1 MTATY
6 QPRSDHLEI
15 QRVYAMTATAFV
27 SSPTSHFYQPQAVAK
42 GLYINGQWRAAA
54 SGHVIDVLDPST
66 EKLIAKV
73 ADADEADAAA
83 AIEAAAK
90 AAPGWAATAPRK
102 RAEIL
107 RRCFELMAERAEDLA
122 WLISLENGKALR
134 DARGEVAYAAEFFRW
149 NAEEAVRIQGQLL
162 TAPSGTN
169 RIIVDYQPIGI
180 CVLITPWNFPAAM
193 ATRKIGPAL
202 AAGCTVVLKPAS
214 ETPLTAYAL
223 ADLYSEAG
231 VPPGVVNVLTTS
243 KPGPVVAKML
253 GDPRVRKL
261 SFTGS
266 TPVGR
271 SLLAEAAKSVIS
283 SSMELGG
290 NAPLIVFD
298 DANLDAALEGTM
310 IAKMRNA
317 GQACTAANRIYVQA
331 GVYDAFIDKMQSR
344 MSALVV
350 GPGTSPE
357 TDCGPTISA
366 KARDKL
372 ERLVENAI
380 SLGAKLR
387 CGGAKPNRD
396 GYYYPPTV
404 LVDVPMNATMNWE
417 EIFGP
422 VAAISKFTTEDEV
435 IAKANDTEYGLAAY
449 IFTQDTSR
457 GFRVARQIESGMIA
471 LNRGLVSDPAAPFGG
486 VKQSGLG
493 REGGTHG
500 IYEFLE
506 SKYIATSI

>member
-1 MTATY
+1 MINNSTIA
-6 QPRSDHLEI
+6 
-15 QRVYAMTATAFV
+15 
-27 SSPTSHFYQPQAVAK
+27 SSNGRFYLPDQVAK
-42 GLYINGQWRAAA
+42 GLYINGLWQVA
-54 SGHVIDVLDPST
+54 SSGKTLDVIDPSS
-66 EKLIAKV
+66 ESLVARV
-73 ADADEADAAA
+73 ADASEVDAMA
-83 AIEAAAK
+83 AIEAAA
-90 AAPGWAATAPRK
+90 AAATGWANTAPRK
-102 RAEIL
+102 RGEIL
-107 RRCFELMAERAEDLA
+107 RRCFELMTERADDLA
-122 WLISLENGKALR
+122 WLISLENGKALS

-162 TAPSGTN
+162 TAPAGTN

-223 ADLYSEAG
+223 AALYAEAG
-231 VPPGVVNVLTTS
+231 VPPGVVNVVTTTS
-243 KPGPVVAKML
+243 PSTVIAKML
-253 GDPRVRKL
+253 ADPRVRKL

-271 SLLAEAAKSVIS
+271 TLLAEAAKHVIS
-283 SSMELGG
+283 CSMELGG

-298 DANLDAALEGTM
+298 DADIDTALDGTM

-317 GQACTAANRIYVQA
+317 GQACTAANRIFVQSNI
-331 GVYDAFIDKMQSR
+331 YDQFVEKLQNR
-344 MSALVV
+344 MENMIV
-350 GPGTSPE
+350 GPGTSPH
-357 TDCGPTISA
+357 TACGPMINA
-366 KARDKL
+366 KAREKL
-372 ERLVENAI
+372 VALVENAV
-380 SLGAKLR
+380 SLGAQLK
-387 CGGAKPNRD
+387 CGGATPNMK

-404 LVDVPMNATMNWE
+404 LADVPLQAKLNNE

-422 VAAISKFTTEDEV
+422 VAAISKFNTEEEV
-435 IAKANDTEYGLAAY
+435 IARANDTEYGLAAY
-449 IFTQDTSR
+449 VFTRDVSR
-457 GFRVARQIESGMIA
+457 GFRVARQLEFGMMG

-506 SKYIATSI
+506 AKYIATSI

>member
-1 MTATY
+1 MINNSTIA
-6 QPRSDHLEI
+6 
-15 QRVYAMTATAFV
+15 
-27 SSPTSHFYQPQAVAK
+27 SSNGRFYLPDQVAK
-42 GLYINGQWRAAA
+42 GLYINGLWQVA
-54 SGHVIDVLDPST
+54 SSGKTLDVIDPSS
-66 EKLIAKV
+66 ESLVARV
-73 ADADEADAAA
+73 ADASEVDAMA
-83 AIEAAAK
+83 AIEAAAA
-90 AAPGWAATAPRK
+90 AAPGWANTAPRK
-102 RAEIL
+102 RGEIL
-107 RRCFELMAERAEDLA
+107 RRCFELMTERADDLA
-122 WLISLENGKALR
+122 WLISLENGKALS

-162 TAPSGTN
+162 TAPAGTN

-223 ADLYSEAG
+223 AALYAEAG
-231 VPPGVVNVLTTS
+231 VPPGVVNVVTTTS
-243 KPGPVVAKML
+243 PSTVIAKML
-253 GDPRVRKL
+253 ADPRVRKL

-271 SLLAEAAKSVIS
+271 TLLAEAAKHVIS
-283 SSMELGG
+283 CSMELGG

-298 DANLDAALEGTM
+298 DADIDTALDGTM

-317 GQACTAANRIYVQA
+317 GQACTAANRIFVQSNI
-331 GVYDAFIDKMQSR
+331 YDQFVEKLQNR
-344 MSALVV
+344 MENMMV
-350 GPGTSPE
+350 GPGTSPH
-357 TDCGPTISA
+357 TACGPMINA
-366 KARDKL
+366 KAREKL
-372 ERLVENAI
+372 VALVENAV
-380 SLGAKLR
+380 SLGAQLK
-387 CGGAKPNRD
+387 CGGATPNMK

-404 LVDVPMNATMNWE
+404 LADVPLQAKLNNE

-422 VAAISKFTTEDEV
+422 VAAISKFNTEEEV
-435 IAKANDTEYGLAAY
+435 IARANDTEYGLAAY
-449 IFTQDTSR
+449 VFTRDVSR
-457 GFRVARQIESGMIA
+457 GFRVARQLEFGMMG

-506 SKYIATSI
+506 AKYIATSI